1 MLPDRVNLRAL
12 VVIVFVAFAAAV
24 SPPLAAQEEQRVVRG
39 LSFEGNH
46 AIDGY
51 TLESAIA
58 TTKSGT
64 FATSPLLRW
73 MGLGEKRYFDELEF
87 RRDVVRLLLLYRQ
100 SGYMNAVIDT
110 LVRRT
115 AKDVWVK
122 FRIYEGAPVRV
133 TKLELLGIDSATFDL
148 RALRRQLPLRV
159 GDPFD
164 RFLFQAS
171 ADTVASWLRNRG
183 FPWADV
189 LRNFDSDAATLS
201 AQVSLEAVPGPHAR
215 IGEIEVR
222 GLEHMDT
229 GTVLRM
235 LSVHPREPY
244 QQDRLYQ
251 SQRDLYGLGVFR
263 AASVGLRD
271 TIPPAAGPSD
281 TLVGV
286 LVRVVEGPRHGIRF
300 GAGYGTVD
308 CFRLQSGWSARD
320 FLGGGRSL
328 DITGRVS
335 KLGVGYPF
343 DAGFRDRVVCQA
355 LQSDFTSD
363 TVNYSVGATLT
374 QPAFISPRHTAS
386 VGVFAERRSEFEAYV
401 RQSVGANLA
410 LTFNARRTVPL
421 TVGYSFSVGRTTAQP
436 AVYCSLFRVC
446 ADSDQAFLS
455 NSRRFAAVTVSA
467 VRDRINNILD
477 PTEGSLV
484 SLNLM
489 HTSRLVGSDPFYEFN
504 RGELQVAQYYPFGRR
519 GVFAWRLRGGTILP
533 QRITLSGQSARFVP
547 PEQRFYAG
555 GPNSVRGYGL
565 NELGPVVYVVTDT
578 SDSTGRRVTPAGDT
592 LYSTLDTK
600 PTGGNSV
607 FVFNAELRFATPL
620 FPQRMRVGL
629 FVDVGQVWNRGQE
642 ILSTKSLRVTPGV
655 GLRFAT
661 PLGPVRLDAAYRGN
675 ASEAGPLLFSDG
687 ANLTQIRASYRTPR
701 PQNFWGRIKLQFAVG
716 QAF

>member
-12 VVIVFVAFAAAV
+12 AVIVFVAFAAAV

-58 TTKSGT
+58 TTKSSD
-64 FATSPLLRW
+64 FASKWWLRW

-133 TKLELLGIDSATFDL
+133 TKLELLGIDSVGFDL
-148 RALRRQLPLRV
+148 RALRRQLPLQV

-171 ADTVASWLRNRG
+171 ADTVALWLRNRG

-201 AQVSLEAVPGPHAR
+201 AQVTLEAVPGPRAS
-215 IGEIEVR
+215 IGAIAVR
-222 GLEHMDT
+222 GLEHVDT

-235 LSVHPREPY
+235 LSIHPHDPYRE
-244 QQDRLYQ
+244 DRLYQ

-263 AASVGLRD
+263 SASVGLRD
-271 TIPPAAGPSD
+271 TAPPAGGATD

-286 LVRVVEGPRHGIRF
+286 LVRVAEGPSHGVRF

-308 CFRLQSGWSARD
+308 CFRLQAGWSARD
-320 FLGGGRSL
+320 FLGGGRAL
-328 DITGRVS
+328 DINGRVS
-335 KLGVGYPF
+335 KLGAGYPF

-363 TVNYSVGATLT
+363 TVNYNIGATLT
-374 QPAFISPRHTAS
+374 QPAFLNPRHTAS

-410 LTFNARRTVPL
+410 LTFNARRSVPVTL
-421 TVGYSFSVGRTTAQP
+421 GYSFSVGRTTAQP

-455 NSRRFAAVTVSA
+455 NSRRFAAVTMSA

-477 PTEGSLV
+477 PTDGSLI

-504 RGELQVAQYYPFGRR
+504 RGELQVAQYYPLGRR
-519 GVFAWRLRGGTILP
+519 SVFAWRLRGGTILP

-565 NELGPVVYVVTDT
+565 NELGPRVYVDT
-578 SDSTGRRVTPAGDT
+578 VGDLDSSRVHAA
-592 LYSTLDTK
+592 

-607 FVFNAELRFATPL
+607 IVLNAELRFATPL
-620 FPQRMRVGL
+620 FPQRMRVAL
-629 FVDVGQVWNRGQE
+629 FVDAGQVWNRGQE
-642 ILSTKSLRVTPGV
+642 VFSTRSLRVTPGAGV
-655 GLRFAT
+655 RFTT
-661 PLGPVRLDAAYRGN
+661 PLGPVRLDAAYKGY
-675 ASEAGPLLFSDG
+675 ADESGPLLVQDGTSLTKVSD
-687 ANLTQIRASYRTPR
+687 SYRTRR
-701 PQNFWGRIKLQFAVG
+701 PATFWGRIKLQFAVG